1 MVITKKGMP
10 RRTFLRGV
18 AGATVALPFLD
29 AMIPALTPT
38 LAAAA
43 PPERLAFIYLAN
55 GVAMCLN
62 NGINYWKPK
71 TVGALSEEISPILK
85 PLSPYRDQ
93 MSVISEMTHPMA
105 FPMGDGANGDHT
117 RATSVWL
124 SGVHPKHTAGADVR
138 SGRTADQV
146 AADVLGK
153 DTVLPSLEVCI
164 DLEDLIGECENGY
177 SCLYV
182 NGLAWM
188 NETTPLPNENN
199 PRVIFEKLFGDGSS
213 PSARL
218 AMIRENRS
226 ILDSVGDEMKKL
238 ARSLGP
244 ADRNKVND
252 YFDSVREIESRIQK
266 IEKQNGESLDVS
278 MKRPTSIPTQLD
290 EHAQV
295 LFDLQWLALR
305 TDTTRVITFM
315 LSHENN
321 GRSFPEIGVAE
332 GHHALSHHK
341 DSPET
346 LSTYSK
352 VNTYQSQQL
361 AYFLEKLQSTKELDG
376 STLLEHSHILY
387 GAGLSDPNAHSHRDL
402 PILVVGGGAA
412 RHNGGQHVAAPIDM
426 TMSNLLLTMLD
437 RVGVHL
443 ESIGDSTGRLD
454 LERSQS
460 TRARA

>member
-1 MVITKKGMP
+1 MVITKMALP
-10 RRTFLRGV
+10 RRMFLRGL
-18 AGATVALPFLD
+18 GASIALPLLD
-29 AMIPALTPT
+29 AMLPALTPT
-38 LAAAA
+38 LVAAA

-62 NGINYWKPK
+62 NGINAWKPK
-71 TVGALSEEISPILK
+71 TLGPLGEDISPILN
-85 PLSPYRDQ
+85 PLSPFRDQ
-93 MSVISEMTHPMA
+93 MTVVSQMTHPMA
-105 FPMGDGANGDHT
+105 FPRGDGANGDHT

-146 AADVLGK
+146 AAEVLGK
-153 DTVLPSLEVCI
+153 DTVLPSLELCI

-199 PRVIFEKLFGDGSS
+199 PRVLFEKLFGDGSS
-213 PSARL
+213 ASARL

-226 ILDSVGDEMKKL
+226 ILDSVRQEMKRL
-238 ARSLGP
+238 ASDLGP
-244 ADRNKVND
+244 EDRSKVND

-266 IEKQNGESLDVS
+266 IEKQNGESLEVR
-278 MKRPTSIPTQLD
+278 MKRPTSIPTRLD

-346 LSTYSK
+346 LATYSK
-352 VNTYQSQQL
+352 VNAYQSLQL

-376 STLLEHSHILY
+376 TTLLDHSHILY

-402 PILVVGGGAA
+402 PLLVVGGGAA
-412 RHNGGQHVAAPIDM
+412 RHNGGQHIAAPVDT

-437 RVGVHL
+437 RAGVPL
-443 ESIGDSTGRLD
+443 LSLGDSTGRLS
-454 LERSQS
+454 LEPR
-460 TRARA
+460 RAERTKA

>member
-1 MVITKKGMP
+1 MLITKMAMP

-18 AGATVALPFLD
+18 GASLALPFLD
-29 AMIPALTPT
+29 AMVPAMTPS

-62 NGINYWKPK
+62 NGINHWKPK
-71 TVGALSEEISPILK
+71 TVGALSEEISPILS
-85 PLSPYRDQ
+85 PLAPFRDQ
-93 MSVISEMTHPMA
+93 LTVISEMTHPMA
-105 FPMGDGANGDHT
+105 FPMGVGGNGDHT
-117 RATSVWL
+117 RATSTWL

-138 SGRTADQV
+138 SGRTVDQV
-146 AADVLGK
+146 AAGVLGK
-153 DTVLPSLEVCI
+153 DTVLPSLELCI
-164 DLEDLIGECENGY
+164 DLEDLLGECENGY

-213 PSARL
+213 PSVRL
-218 AMIRENRS
+218 ATVRENRS
-226 ILDSVGDEMKKL
+226 ILDSIGQEMKKL
-238 ARSLGP
+238 ASDLGAGDRS
-244 ADRNKVND
+244 RVND

-266 IEKQNGESLDVS
+266 VEKNNGESLEVS
-278 MKRPTSIPTQLD
+278 MKRPTSIPLRLD

-332 GHHALSHHK
+332 GHHGLSHHK

-346 LSTYSK
+346 LATYAK
-352 VNTYQSQQL
+352 VNAYQSQQL
-361 AYFLEKLQSTKELDG
+361 AYFLEKLQSTKEVDG
-376 STLLEHSHILY
+376 STLLDHSHILY

-402 PILVVGGGAA
+402 PILVAGGGAA
-412 RHNGGQHVAAPIDM
+412 RHHGGQHLAAPIDM
-426 TMSNLLLTMLD
+426 TMSNLLLTMMD
-437 RVGVHL
+437 RVGVPL
-443 ESIGDSTGRLD
+443 DSIGDSTGRLSLD
-454 LERSQS
+454 QARP
-460 TRARA
+460 TRNQA